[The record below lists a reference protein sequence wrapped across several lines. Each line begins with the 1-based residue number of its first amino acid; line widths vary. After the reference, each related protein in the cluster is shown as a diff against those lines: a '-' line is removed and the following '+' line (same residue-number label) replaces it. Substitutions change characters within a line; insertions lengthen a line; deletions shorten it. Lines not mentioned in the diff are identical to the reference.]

1 MKDFL
6 VDIVSHT
13 QALGV
18 IDTVKITGDDK
29 STIMESVSDD
39 KNLIIKAKF
48 HQPNA
53 DFAGVFGMPNLSK
66 LNTLLNIPEYKEDAQ
81 IEVVIGPRNGVDVP
95 TGLHFENSAGDFK
108 NDYRFMTTEVV
119 NAKIKTVT
127 FQGATWHITMEPTIA
142 NITRLRYQAQANSE
156 ELYFVAKTDG
166 ADLKFYFGDHSTHA
180 GDFIFQHAVNG
191 KLTKGWAWPVALFQS
206 ILNLQGDKVIQF
218 SDDGVAQITVD
229 SGLIAYEYLLPAQTK

>member
-6 VDIVSHT
+6 VDIVAHT

-29 STIMESVSDD
+29 STVLESVSDD
-39 KNLIIKAKF
+39 KNLIVKATF
-48 HQPNA
+48 HTANPA
-53 DFAGVFGMPNLSK
+53 FAGVYGMPNLNK
-66 LNTLLNIPEYKEDAQ
+66 LNTLLGIPEYKEDAK
-81 IEVVIGPRNGVDVP
+81 IDVVMAQRNGETVP
-95 TGLHFENSAGDFK
+95 TGLHFENASGDFK
-108 NDYRFMTTEVV
+108 NDYRFMTSEVI
-119 NAKIKTVT
+119 NGKLKTVT
-127 FQGATWHITMEPTIA
+127 FKGATWHITMEPTIA

-156 ELYFVAKTDG
+156 EAYFVAKTDG

-180 GDFIFQHAVNG
+180 GDFVFQHAVNG
-191 KLTKGWAWPVALFQS
+191 KLSKGWAWPVTLFQS

-229 SGLIAYEYLLPAQTK
+229 SGLIVYEYLLPAQTK